1 MTDRLSGHIKNGVRA
16 GGAFRCLVR
25 SCSCVHP
32 EHGHDCVRRLSREVN
47 MYRTRPL
54 SKGASVGR
62 GGRSSPS
69 KALWRST
76 LGLLL
81 VSAGVI
87 GVSSPSMA
95 VATPATDFSTSASLS
110 TAAASSAP
118 AGTVPTPDNTLK
130 PASDVHP
137 LSIAGGY
144 YYVCVFSDGRT
155 LAVLAG
161 QKTVTQCRG
170 ANAIQVYYDS
180 GQFVRTVTLTT
191 SGKKA
196 ATHWDQSKGCSLALV
211 GTVAFVVTTP
221 VDPVLFIT
229 GPLTAAITAD
239 SCTSY

>member
-1 MTDRLSGHIKNGVRA
+1 
-16 GGAFRCLVR
+16 
-25 SCSCVHP
+25 
-32 EHGHDCVRRLSREVN
+32 

-62 GGRSSPS
+62 GGRSAPS
-69 KALWRST
+69 KALWRSA

-81 VSAGVI
+81 VTAGVF

-95 VATPATDFSTSASLS
+95 AATPATDSSTSTS
-110 TAAASSAP
+110 TATTAAPSAP
-118 AGTVPTPDNTLK
+118 DGTVPTPDNALK
-130 PASDVHP
+130 PTSGVHP

-144 YYVCVFSDGRT
+144 NYVCVFSDGRT
-155 LAVLAG
+155 LAVLVG

-196 ATHWDQSKGCSLALV
+196 ATSWNQSKGCSLALG
-211 GTVAFVVTTP
+211 GTVMFVLTTP
-221 VDPVLFIT
+221 VDPALFIT
-229 GPLTAAITAD
+229 GPVTAAITAD